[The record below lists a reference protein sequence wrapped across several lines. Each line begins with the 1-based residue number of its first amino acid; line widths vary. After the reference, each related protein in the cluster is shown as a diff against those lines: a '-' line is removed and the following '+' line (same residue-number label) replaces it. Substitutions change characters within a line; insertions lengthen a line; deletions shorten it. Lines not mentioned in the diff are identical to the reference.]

1 MKTLYLV
8 RHGKSSWRH
17 KELRDIERPLK
28 KRGVSDAHTM
38 AAHLKDKG
46 LKPDLLVSSPARRA
60 HQTAVIFAE
69 ELGYD
74 TDTLEVNR
82 SIYSSLYEE
91 LLAVILGLNDE
102 YNTAMMFGHDPTLAN
117 MASHLTGHVFEKIST
132 SGVVCI
138 RFNVDR
144 WENITERSGHLEFSI
159 YPKMFE

>member
-28 KRGVSDAHTM
+28 KRGVNDAHVM
-38 AAHLKDKG
+38 ASHLRQKG
-46 LKPDLLVSSPARRA
+46 VKPDLIISSPARRA
-60 HQTAVIFAE
+60 HQTATIFAE
-69 ELGYD
+69 EMEYD
-74 TDTLEVNR
+74 TDNIEVNR
-82 SIYSSLYEE
+82 SVYSSLYEE

-102 YNTAMMFGHDPTLAN
+102 YNTIMMFGHDPTLAN
-117 MASHLTGHVFEKIST
+117 IASHLTHHVFEKIST

-138 RFNVDR
+138 TFHVDK